1 MIRLLENT
9 RRPDITFNRNGR
21 IFIAAR
27 VARLLSLAP
36 GDALNIALNCNEIS
50 CQRAQCGIHSN
61 IAECSRDCAKGEY
74 LLYVIHKPFGRH
86 EAQCYP
92 TKQGSHNFC
101 ANSARLARALMDAC
115 NISTTRVAFMIGQ
128 QITIQETVY
137 CPIITRYPL

>member
-21 IFIAAR
+21 IFISAR
-27 VARLLSLAP
+27 VARLLSLSP
-36 GDALNIALNCNEIS
+36 GDALNIALHDN
-50 CQRAQCGIHSN
+50 
-61 IAECSRDCAKGEY
+61 EY
-74 LLYVIHKPFGRH
+74 LLYVTHKPFGRH

-115 NISTTRVAFMIGQ
+115 NISTPRVAFMIGQ